1 MPAALIDNAT
11 VSSVQ
16 RALGKAQTREPALL
30 DIEQA
35 ALDRFVEAV
44 LFSDRV
50 VVPDNYKEPFT
61 PARRKL
67 LSSFGVELTPV
78 DAPIEQSLNEIAG
91 GLSAP
96 WVEAFA
102 EGSDRALFNKYFAQI
117 DAFSSFIWE
126 HSSSAFFL
134 VFRAHGIGKDS
145 PLIEA
150 LLASPKNDELG
161 KQLKI
166 LAKDGQEV
174 AWDKMSRHV
183 QRMLS
188 VMGWLGHQYIWYQAF
203 GAKHDLTYSPHP
215 LREFF
220 ANDFL
225 SRVNLSASS
234 AVDFRDAFS
243 EGMARFKSKLRTGLE
258 NIGAHPNSYEFNA
271 PNLLPG
277 VVLQSK
283 DPDDFIQTV
292 AQLRVDPRVAEIRS
306 VLSEMNADAERGN
319 HRKRAQFLN
328 DIDNIG
334 KALAAQLG
342 VESRFLKLKPPTT
355 ITGISI
361 EGDDTGI
368 KLPIPSPL
376 YRQFFLHRKYRAFLR
391 DVMIDIAR
399 PSQYGATKS
408 KLDSW
413 AWVEENGDFSGNK
426 FYLKEYRFPS
436 KFHRPL
442 HNSSEY

>member
-1 MPAALIDNAT
+1 MSAALIDNST

-16 RALGKAQTREPALL
+16 RALGKAKTREPALL
-30 DIEQA
+30 DVEQA

-50 VVPDNYKEPFT
+50 FVPDNYKDPFT
-61 PARRKL
+61 PARRQL
-67 LSSFGVELTPV
+67 LSSFGVELASV
-78 DAPIEQSLNEIAG
+78 DPPIEQSLNEIAG

-96 WVEAFA
+96 WVDAFS

-117 DAFSSFIWE
+117 DAFSKFIWE

-134 VFRAHGIGKDS
+134 VFRAHGIGKES

-150 LLASPKNDELG
+150 LLASPKDDELG

-166 LAKDGQEV
+166 VAKDGREV
-174 AWDKMSRHV
+174 SWDKMSNHV

-188 VMGWLGHQYIWYQAF
+188 VMGWLGHQYVWYQTY
-203 GAKHDLTYSPHP
+203 GARHDLTYSPHP

-225 SRVNLSASS
+225 SRVRIGTSS
-234 AVDFRDAFS
+234 AANFRDAFS
-243 EGMARFKSKLRTGLE
+243 EGMTRFKSSLQAGLQCM
-258 NIGAHPNSYEFNA
+258 GAHPNSYQFSP
-271 PNLLPG
+271 PNLLPA

-283 DPDDFIQTV
+283 NSDDFIKTV
-292 AQLRVDPRVAEIRS
+292 VQLRANPKVVEIRS
-306 VLSEMNADAERGN
+306 VLSQVKADAEQGD
-319 HRKRAQFLN
+319 HRKRAQFLK
-328 DIDNIG
+328 DIENIG
-334 KALAAQLG
+334 KALAVQLG
-342 VESRFLKLKPPTT
+342 VESRFIKLKTPTT

-368 KLPIPSPL
+368 RLPISSAL
-376 YRQFFLHRKYRAFLR
+376 YRQFFLNRRYRAFLR
-391 DVMIDIAR
+391 DVMADIAR
-399 PSQYGATKS
+399 PSQYGAAKTK
-408 KLDSW
+408 LNSW
-413 AWVEENGDFSGNK
+413 AWVEENSEFSGRK
-426 FYLKEYRFPS
+426 FYTKDYRFPS

-442 HNSSEY
+442 LNSSED